1 MEPPN
6 PPDDESRL
14 KPALGLFDAAAI
26 SVGAIIGAGI
36 YVVTG
41 IAAGLAGPAVM
52 ISMVV
57 AGLIAVLTAL
67 SFAGL
72 SAALPKEGGG
82 YEYAFRLIS
91 PYAGFLSGWM
101 WVVSNMFGGAAV
113 ALGFAH
119 YLAAF
124 FPGLPPVAGASGL
137 CLVMTLLN
145 YGGIR
150 HSASVNNVLVIAK
163 VAILLFFIGAG
174 LGFVRLGNFHPF
186 VPRGGL
192 GVLKGSAILFFAY
205 GGYARVTTTAEEVKA
220 ASRTIPRAIIL
231 ALTVSTVLYLGT
243 AFVAVGLIGSQGLA
257 ASHSP
262 LGLAISQTKNALAV
276 YLVSLGAIIATA
288 SVLLMTI
295 LGMSRM
301 TFAMA
306 RNGQMPAFLSRLHP
320 RFCTPHF
327 AILSTGL
334 GAWVLVFGGFP
345 RAVAVGTFALLFHH
359 GLANLAAL
367 RLSPE
372 KRRLPRVIPS
382 LGLLSCA
389 SLLTFLS
396 RDAWVIGLAGLTL
409 GTLLYVVGRRA
420 RKFPTSTIN

>member
-1 MEPPN
+1 MV
-6 PPDDESRL
+6 
-14 KPALGLFDAAAI
+14 I
-26 SVGAIIGAGI
+26 AGF
-36 YVVTG
+36 
-41 IAAGLAGPAVM
+41 IAA
-52 ISMVV
+52 
-57 AGLIAVLTAL
+57 LTAL

-124 FPGLPPVAGASGL
+124 FPRLPLAAAALGL

-145 YGGIR
+145 YAGIR

-163 VAILLFFIGAG
+163 VAILLFFVGAG
-174 LGFVRLGNFHPF
+174 LSFVRPGHFHPF
-186 VPRGGL
+186 LPHGGL

-205 GGYARVTTTAEEVKA
+205 GGYARVTTIAEEVKA

-231 ALTVSTVLYLGT
+231 ALIASTVLYLGT

-257 ASHSP
+257 ASPSP
-262 LGLAISQTKNALAV
+262 LGSAISQTKNAFGV

-288 SVLLMTI
+288 SVLLMTV

-306 RNGQMPAFLSRLHP
+306 RNGQMPAFLNRIHP

-327 AILSTGL
+327 AILCTGL
-334 GAWVLVFGGFP
+334 GTCALVFAGFP

-359 GLANLAAL
+359 GLANLAAF

-372 KRRLPRVIPS
+372 KRRLPQVIPV

-389 SLLTFLS
+389 SLLIFLS
-396 RDAWVIGLAGLTL
+396 RDAWVIGLAGLAL
-409 GTLLYVVGRRA
+409 GTLLYVMGRRA
-420 RKFPTSTIN
+420 RECRL